1 MRFSVAWINELFTE
15 VTFKKIIM
23 KIIFKCLWLI
33 LLLSSCSDIKLQPL
47 PSDGIILAFGDSLT
61 FGVGAKPEFS
71 YPSQLAQLTGLQ
83 VINAGVSGE
92 VTDDG
97 LIRLKKELE
106 TLQPDLIILLEGGN
120 DILRNKSFDEIKSNL
135 SEMISLA
142 EKDSIPVILI
152 GVPKKNLFSDSASF
166 YSELAQ
172 QHQIIF
178 DGQIVGDL
186 IRTPSMKSDS
196 VHFNQK
202 GYRKLAENIYQLLLD
217 KGGL

>member
-1 MRFSVAWINELFTE
+1 MPMTIR
-15 VTFKKIIM
+15 
-23 KIIFKCLWLI
+23 CLILI
-33 LLLSSCSDIKLQPL
+33 LLLSSCSDNKLQPL

-61 FGVGAKPEFS
+61 FGVGVKPEFS

-92 VTDDG
+92 VTENG
-97 LIRLKKELE
+97 LIRLEKKLN

-120 DILRNKSFDEIKSNL
+120 DILRNKPFDKIKSNL
-135 SEMISLA
+135 SKMITLA
-142 EKDSIPVILI
+142 KKDDIPIILI

-166 YSELAQ
+166 YSELAE
-172 QHQIIF
+172 QHQIVY
-178 DGQIVGDL
+178 DGEIIGDL

-202 GYRKLAENIYQLLLD
+202 GYRKLAENIYQLLVD

>member
-1 MRFSVAWINELFTE
+1 MQ
-15 VTFKKIIM
+15 
-23 KIIFKCLWLI
+23 IIFRCFFLL
-33 LLLSSCSDIKLQPL
+33 LLLSSCSDKRLQPL
-47 PSDGIILAFGDSLT
+47 PADSVILAFGDSLT
-61 FGVGAKPEFS
+61 FGVGTKPEFS

-92 VTDDG
+92 ITDDG
-97 LIRLKKELE
+97 LIRLRKELE

-120 DILRNKSFDEIKSNL
+120 DILRNIPFDEIKSNL
-135 SEMISLA
+135 SEMITLA
-142 EKDSIPVILI
+142 EKDNIPVILI

-166 YSELAQ
+166 YLELAQ

-178 DGQIVGDL
+178 DGEIIGDL
-186 IRTPSMKSDS
+186 IRTRSMKSDS